1 MQTKLVRILITT
13 ACLVGQTLVA
23 DIYSTEATMSPQK
36 DEGTYNVDVRVSRFL
51 DKGGKMVE
59 ELVEAPRITSGPGVP
74 GTLYTG
80 PKLTDPDYANK
91 ENVTVD
97 VSWPYPN
104 ETGIAFCAVTIR
116 RGDTIV
122 SKSKFQLKIE
132 GPGRAPLVLAVPDV
146 TPKSVRVEAQD
157 FDPNSMR
164 SPGNQPKTF
173 VLLEFAKKT
182 KAEVKKMAIENYG
195 NRVQIRDSQGHL
207 TEGGL
212 SFGTYHDTG
221 LALDCNSEDEAKHV
235 ASILRGEPAN

>member
-1 MQTKLVRILITT
+1 MQRKLISLLITT
-13 ACLVGQTLVA
+13 ACLLGRTLVA
-23 DIYSTEATMSPQK
+23 DTYSTEATMSVQK
-36 DEGTYNVDVRVSRFL
+36 DEGTYNVDVRVSRLL
-51 DKGGKMVE
+51 DKDGKTVE
-59 ELVEAPRITSGPGVP
+59 QLIEAPRITSGPGVP

-80 PKLTDPDYANK
+80 PKLTDPDYATK

-116 RGDTIV
+116 RGNTIV
-122 SKSKFQLKIE
+122 SKSKFQLKVE
-132 GPGRAPLVLAVPDV
+132 GPGRAPLVLAVQDV
-146 TPKSVRVEAQD
+146 SPKSVRVEAQD
-157 FDPNSMR
+157 PNS
-164 SPGNQPKTF
+164 PNNEPKTF
-173 VLLEFAKKT
+173 VLLEFSKKT

-195 NRVQIRDSQGHL
+195 NRVQVRDSQGRL

-235 ASILRGEPAN
+235 ASILRGEPAK

>member
-1 MQTKLVRILITT
+1 MQRKLITLLITT
-13 ACLVGQTLVA
+13 ACLLGRTLVA
-23 DIYSTEATMSPQK
+23 DTYSTEATMSVQK
-36 DEGTYNVDVRVSRFL
+36 DEGTYNVDVRVSRLL
-51 DKGGKMVE
+51 DKDGKTVE
-59 ELVEAPRITSGPGVP
+59 QLIEAPRITSGPGVP

-80 PKLTDPDYANK
+80 PKLTDPDYATK

-116 RGDTIV
+116 RGNTIV
-122 SKSKFQLKIE
+122 SKSKFQLKVE
-132 GPGRAPLVLAVPDV
+132 GPGRAPLVLAVQDV
-146 TPKSVRVEAQD
+146 SPKSVRVEAQD
-157 FDPNSMR
+157 PNS
-164 SPGNQPKTF
+164 PNNEPKTF
-173 VLLEFAKKT
+173 VLLEFSKKT

-195 NRVQIRDSQGHL
+195 NRVQVRDSQGRL

-235 ASILRGEPAN
+235 ASILRGEPAK